1 MKCIIVKPYFVVVS
15 EQSVSNMVPN
25 MDTKDIIIITRFH
38 FSIICIL
45 RSLHVNVIHDSN
57 DVLYIIN
64 KITYQQ
70 VSVSVCLYAI
80 HPNRFSYAVRTHI
93 ARSNNHIVQNDTLP

>member
-1 MKCIIVKPYFVVVS
+1 MKCIIMKPYIVVVS

-45 RSLHVNVIHDSN
+45 KVFLCMLMLSM
-57 DVLYIIN
+57 
-64 KITYQQ
+64 
-70 VSVSVCLYAI
+70 
-80 HPNRFSYAVRTHI
+80 I
-93 ARSNNHIVQNDTLP
+93 AMMSCI